1 MLLTGACM
9 RMLEHWQWAHMHQ
22 HLSDHSTQRHRLFTV
37 PVCCMFI
44 SSNMTSWTFPRANV
58 NNESIDQGG
67 SQHLSTSS
75 PSMRLWSTVLL
86 FQRFPSYGTNTD
98 GVVDSLICQ
107 QVSQVCCSYGKHTTT
122 HTHTAYVS
130 STVFMREQWRRLL
143 SHTHIHSFIHKSTM
157 TEPWGVPV
165 PCLLFIHVCV
175 VLMPVHELNASLWP
189 LRIRFTRHW
198 TRKCNSHVKWGF
210 IHYGLRLFSW
220 HSRWNTSSFSVGRN
234 TFGWQ
239 HHLIP

>member
-1 MLLTGACM
+1 
-9 RMLEHWQWAHMHQ
+9 MHQ

-122 HTHTAYVS
+122 HTHTHCVCQQHCLYEGTMEKIIV
-130 STVFMREQWRRLL
+130 
-143 SHTHIHSFIHKSTM
+143 SHTHTQLHT
-157 TEPWGVPV
+157 
-165 PCLLFIHVCV
+165 
-175 VLMPVHELNASLWP
+175 
-189 LRIRFTRHW
+189 
-198 TRKCNSHVKWGF
+198 
-210 IHYGLRLFSW
+210 
-220 HSRWNTSSFSVGRN
+220 
-234 TFGWQ
+234 
-239 HHLIP
+239 